1 MGESAKT
8 QENFNFKNT
17 VGSLKRLLGRPASD
31 PEIQA
36 IEKQFVNASLVEG
49 EGGEIAA
56 SVSYVNEQKNFTF
69 TQLAGMFFGKVK
81 EFTEAEVK
89 IPVTDA
95 VISCPGWFTD
105 RQRRALIS
113 AAEIAGI
120 RVLRLINDSTAAALG
135 YGITKTDLPES
146 IDTAKN
152 VVFVDLG
159 HSSYQVAVASF
170 IKGKVIIK
178 GTAQDRNLGGRDFD
192 QTLVNHFI
200 KEFDAKYKLDI
211 KSSSKAVFRLR
222 TQIEKVKKVL
232 SANQKTMLN
241 VECLQDEKD
250 VSAEVDRADFEAW
263 ISPICDRLIAPL
275 QAALDSAG
283 LTIAD
288 IDSVEL
294 VGGSTRVPLVKEK
307 IAKFFGGSLDGEN
320 KLSYTLNQDEA
331 VARGAAL
338 LCAIVSPVFKVRDFA
353 IQDWN
358 AYPIE
363 LAWDSTQTFNKD
375 MQDETV
381 MDAFPIGNAV
391 PSTKILTFNRVVKN
405 KELESGKSLSFT
417 FKARYHPSASSRGL
431 AQGCGYDIGTWT
443 INGIQK
449 LSSMELEDE
458 NKATIKIKTKLDGDG
473 ILSIEAASQIEELTV
488 PIEDGK
494 KVEKDE
500 SISDSGHATPMETDD
515 KSPVLEKVESPVQ
528 EASTKTKKVIKKHD
542 LSIVASSLSA
552 PGNVVAAWL
561 AAEGEMQATDR
572 LVIDTADRR
581 NALEEY
587 VYDVR
592 SKLEMAWSEFMP
604 DAARADF
611 LKSLNSMEDWLYG
624 EGEDATKSLYVEKLE
639 ALRKVGD
646 PVAFRYLEREE
657 RPLSEKKFKE
667 YINSV
672 VLKVDS
678 GDEKYTHIPAED
690 MNRIKEECKKK
701 MSWLNEMIGKQN
713 ELPLSSDPVVTT
725 SQIKKEMEVFY

>member
-1 MGESAKT
+1 MLSLMKSQIELHRKFYSFFLKSRSLVSLGEKQRWLGESAKT

-36 IEKQFVNASLVEG
+36 IEKAFVNASLVEG

-56 SVSYVNEQKNFTF
+56 SVSYANEEKNFTF

-105 RQRRALIS
+105 RQRRAVIN

-146 IDTAKN
+146 VEAAKN

-192 QTLVNHFI
+192 QVLVNHFI
-200 KEFDAKYKLDI
+200 QEFDKKYKLDI
-211 KSSSKAVFRLR
+211 KSSAKAVFRLR

-241 VECLQDEKD
+241 VECIQDEKD
-250 VSAEVDRADFEAW
+250 VSAEIDRADFESW
-263 ISPICDRLIAPL
+263 ITPICQRLVAPL

-283 LTIAD
+283 LTISD

-294 VGGSTRVPLVKEK
+294 VGGSTRVPLVKET
-307 IAKFFGGSLDGEN
+307 IAKFFGGSLEGAN

-338 LCAIVSPVFKVRDFA
+338 QCAIISPVFKVRDFSV
-353 IQDWN
+353 QDWN

-363 LAWDSTQTFNKD
+363 LAWDASQTFNKD

-381 MDAFPIGNAV
+381 MEAFPVGNAV
-391 PSTKILTFNRVVKN
+391 PSTKILTFNRILRN
-405 KELESGKSLSFT
+405 KELESGNGVPFT
-417 FKARYHPSASSRGL
+417 FKARYHPSASTRGL
-431 AQGCGYDIGTWT
+431 AEGCGYEIGTWT
-443 INGIQK
+443 INGIKK
-449 LSSMELEDE
+449 LTSMELEDE

-473 ILSIEAASQIEELTV
+473 ILSIEAASQIEELSV
-488 PIEDGK
+488 PVDDGK
-494 KVEKDE
+494 KVGKDE
-500 SISDSGHATPMETDD
+500 GASDSGHATPMETDE
-515 KSPVLEKVESPVQ
+515 KSLVEEKVESPVP
-528 EASTKTKKVIKKHD
+528 EPSTKTKKVIKKHD
-542 LSIVASSLSA
+542 LSIVSSPLGTPA
-552 PGNVVAAWL
+552 AAVATWL

-592 SKLEMAWSEFMP
+592 SKLEMAWSEFII
-604 DAARADF
+604 DSSRAEF
-611 LKSLNSMEDWLYG
+611 MKSLNAMEEWLYG
-624 EGEDATKSLYVEKLE
+624 EGEDATKSLYVEKLAE
-639 ALRKVGD
+639 LKKVGD

-657 RPLSEKKFKE
+657 RPVVERKFKE

-672 VLKVDS
+672 ILKVDS
-678 GDEKYTHIPAED
+678 GVIL
-690 MNRIKEECKKK
+690 
-701 MSWLNEMIGKQN
+701 LNILTIRMKSMLIF
-713 ELPLSSDPVVTT
+713 PLK
-725 SQIKKEMEVFY
+725 I

>member
-1 MGESAKT
+1 LGEKQRWLGEAAKT

-17 VGSLKRLLGRPASD
+17 VGSLKRLVGRPFED
-31 PEIQA
+31 EEILKV
-36 IEKQFVNASLVEG
+36 EKRFINASLTQGEEG
-49 EGGEIAA
+49 EVAAMVNYAGEEKI
-56 SVSYVNEQKNFTF
+56 FTF

-89 IPVTDA
+89 VPVTDA

-105 RQRRALIS
+105 RQRRALKN

-120 RVLRLINDSTAAALG
+120 KVLRLINDSTAAALG
-135 YGITKTDLPES
+135 YGITKTDLPE
-146 IDTAKN
+146 TVEQAKN

-170 IKGKVIIK
+170 IKGKVFIK
-178 GTAQDRNLGGRDFD
+178 GSAQDRNLGGRDFD
-192 QTLVNHFI
+192 QVLVEHFI
-200 KEFDAKYKLDI
+200 KEFDKKYKLDI

-275 QAALDSAG
+275 QAALDAAG
-283 LTIAD
+283 LKIEE

-338 LCAIVSPVFKVRDFA
+338 QCAIISPVFKVRDFA
-353 IQDWN
+353 VQDWN

-363 LAWDSTQTFNKD
+363 LAWDSTQTFNKE

-381 MDAFPIGNAV
+381 MDAFPVGNAI
-391 PSTKILTFNRVVKN
+391 PSTKILTFNRIVKN
-405 KELESGKSLSFT
+405 KELEESGNQVSFT
-417 FKARYHPSASSRGL
+417 FRARYHPSASSRGL
-431 AQGCGYDIGTWT
+431 AEGCGYEIGTWT

-473 ILSIEAASQIEELTV
+473 ILSIEAASQLEELTV
-488 PIEDGK
+488 PVEEVK
-494 KVEKDE
+494 KEE
-500 SISDSGHATPMETDD
+500 SISDSGHATPMEMDE
-515 KSPVLEKVESPVQ
+515 KSPDEEHTESPEP
-528 EASTKTKKVIKKHD
+528 EASIKTKKVIKKHD
-542 LSIVASSLSA
+542 LSIVTSVLGAPADVVSS
-552 PGNVVAAWL
+552 WL

-587 VYDVR
+587 VYDTR
-592 SKLEMAWSEFMP
+592 SKLDMAWSEFMP
-604 DAARADF
+604 DAARAEF
-611 LKSLNSMEDWLYG
+611 LQALNAMEEWLYG
-624 EGEDATKSLYVEKLE
+624 EGEDATKSLYVEKL
-639 ALRKVGD
+639 ADLKKVGD
-646 PVAFRYLEREE
+646 PVAYRYLEREE
-657 RPLSEKKFKE
+657 RPLAEKKFKE
-667 YINSV
+667 YVNSV
-672 VLKVDS
+672 VLKCDS
-678 GDEKYTHIPAED
+678 GVRFFSFTIRMKSIHIFLL
-690 MNRIKEECKKK
+690 KTWK
-701 MSWLNEMIGKQN
+701 
-713 ELPLSSDPVVTT
+713 T
-725 SQIKKEMEVFY
+725 SRKSARRKCHG

>member
-31 PEIQA
+31 PEIQS
-36 IEKQFVNASLVEG
+36 IEKPFVNASLVEG

-56 SVSYVNEQKNFTF
+56 SVSYANEQKNFTF
-69 TQLAGMFFGKVK
+69 TQLAGAFFGKVK

-105 RQRRALIS
+105 RQRRALIA

-146 IDTAKN
+146 IDAAKN

-250 VSAEVDRADFEAW
+250 VSAEVDRADFESW
-263 ISPICDRLIAPL
+263 ITPICDRLVAPL
-275 QAALDSAG
+275 QKALESAG

-353 IQDWN
+353 VQDWN

-363 LAWDSTQTFNKD
+363 LAWDSSQTINKD

-381 MDAFPIGNAV
+381 MEAFPIGNAV
-391 PSTKILTFNRVVKN
+391 PSTKILTFNRIVKN
-405 KELESGKSLSFT
+405 KELESGNSLSFT
-417 FKARYHPSASSRGL
+417 FKARYHPSASARGL
-431 AQGCGYDIGTWT
+431 AEGSGYDIGTWT

-449 LSSMELEDE
+449 LSSMDLEDE

-488 PIEDGK
+488 PVEEVK
-494 KVEKDE
+494 K
-500 SISDSGHATPMETDD
+500 
-515 KSPVLEKVESPVQ
+515 LEKRKALLILVMPRQWRLMRNHLFWKRLNHLS
-528 EASTKTKKVIKKHD
+528 KTQLLKLKK
-542 LSIVASSLSA
+542 LS
-552 PGNVVAAWL
+552 
-561 AAEGEMQATDR
+561 
-572 LVIDTADRR
+572 
-581 NALEEY
+581 
-587 VYDVR
+587 
-592 SKLEMAWSEFMP
+592 
-604 DAARADF
+604 
-611 LKSLNSMEDWLYG
+611 KSMI
-624 EGEDATKSLYVEKLE
+624 
-639 ALRKVGD
+639 
-646 PVAFRYLEREE
+646 YL
-657 RPLSEKKFKE
+657 L
-667 YINSV
+667 
-672 VLKVDS
+672 
-678 GDEKYTHIPAED
+678 
-690 MNRIKEECKKK
+690 
-701 MSWLNEMIGKQN
+701 
-713 ELPLSSDPVVTT
+713 
-725 SQIKKEMEVFY
+725 

>member
-1 MGESAKT
+1 MCFPTKQFRSLVSLGEKQRWLGEAAKT

-17 VGSLKRLLGRPASD
+17 VGSLKRLVGRPAQD
-31 PEIQA
+31 EEILKL
-36 IEKQFVNASLVEG
+36 EKRFINASLTEGQEG
-49 EGGEIAA
+49 EVAAMVNYAGE
-56 SVSYVNEQKNFTF
+56 EKTFTF

-89 IPVTDA
+89 VPVTEA

-105 RQRRALIS
+105 RQRRALKN

-120 RVLRLINDSTAAALG
+120 KVLKLINDYTAAALG

-146 IDTAKN
+146 VEQAKN

-170 IKGKVIIK
+170 IKGKVFIK

-192 QTLVNHFI
+192 QVLVDHFI
-200 KEFDAKYKLDI
+200 TEFDKKYKLDI

-250 VSAEVDRADFEAW
+250 VSAEVDRAEFEDW

-275 QAALDSAG
+275 QAALDAAG
-283 LTIAD
+283 LTIKD

-307 IAKFFGGSLDGEN
+307 IAKFFGGSSDGEN

-338 LCAIVSPVFKVRDFA
+338 QCAIVSPVFKVRDFA
-353 IQDWN
+353 VQDWN

-363 LAWDSTQTFNKD
+363 LAWDSTQTFNKE
-375 MQDETV
+375 MEDETV
-381 MDAFPIGNAV
+381 MEAFPVGNAI
-391 PSTKILTFNRVVKN
+391 PSTKILTFNRIVKN
-405 KELESGKSLSFT
+405 KELEESGNQVPFT
-417 FKARYHPSASSRGL
+417 FRARYHPSASARGL
-431 AQGCGYDIGTWT
+431 AEGCGYEIGTWT

-449 LSSMELEDE
+449 LASMELEDH

-473 ILSIEAASQIEELTV
+473 ILSIEAASQLEELTV
-488 PIEDGK
+488 PVEEVK
-494 KVEKDE
+494 KVEKED
-500 SISDSGHATPMETDD
+500 SISDSGHATPMEMDE
-515 KSPVLEKVESPVQ
+515 KSPDEEKVESAAT
-528 EASTKTKKVIKKHD
+528 EASIKTKKVIKKHD
-542 LSIVASSLSA
+542 LSIVTATLGA
-552 PGNVVAAWL
+552 PADVITTWL

-587 VYDVR
+587 VYDTR

-604 DAARADF
+604 DAARAEF
-611 LKSLNSMEDWLYG
+611 LKELNAMEDWLYN
-624 EGEDATKSLYVEKLE
+624 EGEDATKSLYVEKLTG
-639 ALRKVGD
+639 LKKVGD
-646 PVAFRYLEREE
+646 PVAYRYLEREE
-657 RPLSEKKFKE
+657 RPFTEKKFKE
-667 YINSV
+667 YVNSV
-672 VLKVDS
+672 VLKCDS
-678 GDEKYTHIPAED
+678 GV
-690 MNRIKEECKKK
+690 
-701 MSWLNEMIGKQN
+701 S
-713 ELPLSSDPVVTT
+713 
-725 SQIKKEMEVFY
+725 